1 MQQNH
6 TFQIRIL
13 TPTLSSSVATYDK
26 EKVQKKALNLNST
39 IEKSNIM
46 ERQSTDKPMK
56 IDIILGM
63 DKELAI
69 AT

>member
-1 MQQNH
+1 M
-6 TFQIRIL
+6 
-13 TPTLSSSVATYDK
+13 ATYDK

-63 DKELAI
+63 DKELVI